1 MILTTTNE
9 IDGRRVEEYKG
20 IVVGEAI
27 VGANIVRDVF
37 AGITD
42 VVSGRS
48 SACEAELGRARAIAL
63 DDMREQAA
71 AMQAHAIIAVALDY
85 EVINNMLMVS
95 ATGTAVRLSPA
106 DEAVG

>member
-9 IDGRRVEEYKG
+9 IDGRKVEEYRG

-27 VGANIVRDVF
+27 VGANIVRDAF

-48 SACEAELGRARAIAL
+48 TACEAELGRARQIAL
-63 DDMREQAA
+63 EDMRQQARE
-71 AMQAHAIIAVALDY
+71 MQADAVIAVALDY

-95 ATGTAVRLSPA
+95 ATGTAVRLAP
-106 DEAVG
+106 VG

>member
-9 IDGRRVEEYKG
+9 IDGRKVEEYKG

-27 VGANIVRDVF
+27 VGANIVRDAF

-48 SACEAELGRARAIAL
+48 SACEAELGRARSIAL
-63 DDMREQAA
+63 EDMREQAGA
-71 AMQAHAIIAVALDY
+71 LQADAVIAVALDY

-95 ATGTAVRLSPA
+95 ATGTAVRLEP
-106 DEAVG
+106 VG